1 MRRAGENRPRRRA
14 RDREGGVGVRDTRLA
29 HLEIAAKLAEVW
41 GVPLEE
47 VGRRTSANAAAL
59 YRWP

>member
-1 MRRAGENRPRRRA
+1 MLETDSPYLPPQSSRGKRNEPASI
-14 RDREGGVGVRDTRLA
+14 V
-29 HLEIAAKLAEVW
+29 EIATRLAEVW
-41 GVPLEE
+41 SVPLDE